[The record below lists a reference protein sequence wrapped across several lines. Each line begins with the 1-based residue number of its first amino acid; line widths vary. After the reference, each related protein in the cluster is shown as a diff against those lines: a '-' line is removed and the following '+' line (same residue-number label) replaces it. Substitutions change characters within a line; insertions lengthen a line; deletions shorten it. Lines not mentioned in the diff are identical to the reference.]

1 MTPLRE
7 HNFPKID
14 IDMKDIYDMPEIK
27 FKIINVRKFNTRK
40 KRQHF
45 YFTHNNIRKIIDDEN
60 EKFTKESKIL
70 N

>member
-40 KRQHF
+40 KR
-45 YFTHNNIRKIIDDEN
+45 
-60 EKFTKESKIL
+60 
-70 N
+70 